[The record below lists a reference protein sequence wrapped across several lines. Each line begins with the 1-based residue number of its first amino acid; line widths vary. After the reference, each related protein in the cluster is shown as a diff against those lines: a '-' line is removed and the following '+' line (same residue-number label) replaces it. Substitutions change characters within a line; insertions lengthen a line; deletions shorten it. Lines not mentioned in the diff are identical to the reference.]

1 MSVPGIDGA
10 TAAPIPVAIPPGV
23 VPAAVYRK
31 AVWRL
36 IPLLFILY
44 IASFLDRV
52 NLNHAELPFSHD
64 LGLDKS
70 QYGFGAGLFFVG
82 YLLSQVPSNMILV
95 RLGPRRWIACIMVA
109 WGLISGAMAFATDK
123 NSFYALRF
131 LLGFA
136 EAGFFPGMLLYL
148 SYWFPSTMRAQMVGR
163 FMTAIAVAQV
173 VGSSLSSQLMKLDG
187 VAGLHGWQW
196 LFLIE
201 ALPSILLTVVV
212 LKAMVNK
219 PSEAPWLTRDESAWL
234 DAELTADRA
243 RVAAVGRHDLR
254 AAFTEPR
261 VYLLMIVYT
270 ADCLANYGTTFSIT
284 SLIQGSGKFDQITAI
299 LAHRHPLHPGDRGDD
314 RGRPQQRP
322 HAQPARARHRPLPGR
337 RSGLPGRD
345 PVHDHAGAVHHLRV
359 HRHRRG
365 LLRPRP
371 LLGAARH
378 LPRRS
383 RRRRRHRGHQLGRQP
398 RRLPGHLPEGQLL
411 ADHVVHH
418 RRRRPDARR
427 PGDHVPAPAEAGWG
441 AVTLR
446 PPPESW

>member
-1 MSVPGIDGA
+1 MPGADGA
-10 TAAPIPVAIPPGV
+10 PAVAMPVPIPPGV

-52 NLNHAELPFSHD
+52 NLNHAEIPFSKD

-95 RLGPRRWIACIMVA
+95 RMGPRRWIACIMVT

-123 NSFYALRF
+123 NSFYCLRF

-212 LKAMVNK
+212 LKAMVNR
-219 PSEAPWLTRDESAWL
+219 PSEASWLNRDEAAWL

-243 RVAAVGRHDLR
+243 RVAAVGRSDLR

-261 VYLLMIVYT
+261 VYLLMAVYL

-284 SLIQGSGKFDQITAI
+284 SLIQNSGNFDQITAI
-299 LAHRHPLHPGDRGDD
+299 WLTAIPYSAATVAMIVVGWNSDRTRSPRAHVAIPYLVGAAAFLSATFCMTQPVPFIICASIGVAAVYCALGPFWALPATFLAGPASAAGIAVINSVGNLGGFLGTFLKGSFTPTIWFQIAAGFLIVGAIVTMSLRLPRQGGDR
-314 RGRPQQRP
+314 
-322 HAQPARARHRPLPGR
+322 
-337 RSGLPGRD
+337 
-345 PVHDHAGAVHHLRV
+345 
-359 HRHRRG
+359 
-365 LLRPRP
+365 
-371 LLGAARH
+371 
-378 LPRRS
+378 
-383 RRRRRHRGHQLGRQP
+383 
-398 RRLPGHLPEGQLL
+398 
-411 ADHVVHH
+411 
-418 RRRRPDARR
+418 
-427 PGDHVPAPAEAGWG
+427 
-441 AVTLR
+441 
-446 PPPESW
+446 